1 MALIVQ
7 KYGGT
12 SVGTIEKIENVADK
26 VIASKLAALGY
37 RTRGKKQSDRLIVR
51 RR

>member
-12 SVGTIEKIENVADK
+12 SVGTIEWIHRVTETDVPAPVREANQFVC
-26 VIASKLAALGY
+26 KLFAKG
-37 RTRGKKQSDRLIVR
+37 
-51 RR
+51 